1 MAQQHDVQKVMEK
14 PWMKHSI
21 MWWQYWMFKLSF
33 MYFKWCYFGSLHFQY
48 KNRIKMKASILLLMY
63 YDSNSL
69 IHFISL
75 IFCHVSKLIN
85 LFFPGLKDIDNSIP
99 FSIERYLY
107 RLSSC
112 SMWFI
117 ATHGRE
123 FNWTCKNCY
132 CPLHQGIRMNENLFS
147 ISY

>member
-1 MAQQHDVQKVMEK
+1 
-14 PWMKHSI
+14 
-21 MWWQYWMFKLSF
+21 
-33 MYFKWCYFGSLHFQY
+33 
-48 KNRIKMKASILLLMY
+48 MKAGILILMN
-63 YDSNSL
+63 YDSVSI

-75 IFCHVSKLIN
+75 IFCHVSKLIH

-107 RLSSC
+107 CFSSC

-123 FNWTCKNCY
+123 FN
-132 CPLHQGIRMNENLFS
+132 
-147 ISY
+147 